1 MRVNAINPN
10 LTHSSIKAKSNSK
23 RVVDPVV
30 SAPIT
35 FNGKTGKTVY
45 TSMGA
50 VAGAIIGFALGG
62 PLGALIGAGTAGAA
76 AHTEA
81 DAHEN
86 ASPGEHDA
94 WVDYAEDHAMH
105 DRD

>member
-10 LTHSSIKAKSNSK
+10 LTHSSIKAKSNNK

-35 FNGKTGKTVY
+35 FKGKTGKGVY
-45 TSMGA
+45 TSLGAICGGVIGAAFLGPIGA
-50 VAGAIIGFALGG
+50 V
-62 PLGALIGAGTAGAA
+62 LGALACGKA

-81 DAHEN
+81 DVHEN
-86 ASPGEHDA
+86 ASPEEHDG
-94 WVDYAEDHAMH
+94 WVDYAEDHARW

>member
-1 MRVNAINPN
+1 MRINAVNPN
-10 LTHSSIKAKSNSK
+10 LTRPSVMPRAH

-35 FNGKTGKTVY
+35 FQGGTGKTVY
-45 TSMGA
+45 TSLGA
-50 VAGAIIGFALGG
+50 IAGAIAGFALGG
-62 PLGALIGAGTAGAA
+62 PLGALIGAGVAGSA

-81 DAHEN
+81 DIQEN
-86 ASPGEHDA
+86 ASPAEHEG
-94 WVDYAEDHAMH
+94 WVDYAEDHARR